1 VKVKRKDKLMKH
13 LIVRMLILVFA
24 ASSMIAFVPEA
35 YTQNRN
41 PQNSGQTGDRKR
53 DRLKKKDGSCTN
65 KSKQKKSQKKSGSK
79 KGNKRGNG
87 TGKCIYR

>member
-1 VKVKRKDKLMKH
+1 MKH
-13 LIVRMLILVFA
+13 LIVRILILAFA
-24 ASSMIAFVPEA
+24 ASSIAVFVPEA
-35 YTQNRN
+35 YSQNRN
-41 PQNSGQTGDRKR
+41 PQKSEQTGDRKR

-65 KSKQKKSQKKSGSK
+65 KNKQNKQKKKSGFK